1 MNVLSVE
8 KDENFNV
15 SGRIHV
21 TIRARQLNN
30 LKLDRLWKAFA
41 LGCAPINLHH
51 YDTPGNLGFD
61 PKVQCIYYCTVYSQ
75 EELKFDA
82 FLRAMKDLEDQKIK
96 EDDLTYQAESMFAM
110 LKKNWMA

>member
-21 TIRARQLNN
+21 TIRARQLDHQM
-30 LKLDRLWKAFA
+30 LEHLWKLRPMA
-41 LGCAPINLHH
+41 CAPINMHH
-51 YDTPGNLGFD
+51 YDNISNTGFD
-61 PKVQCIYYCTVYSQ
+61 PKVQCIYYCDVYSS
-75 EELKFDA
+75 EEIKFNA
-82 FLRAMKDLEDQKIK
+82 FLRDMKDLEDQKIK

-110 LKKNWMA
+110 LKKNWMT